1 MAQQSR
7 PEGLAI
13 ITGAASGMGEASARL
28 MAEAGWPLLLCDV
41 NAERLGN
48 SAKTLGKGDAEV
60 LAGDISA
67 PGFGDDLAAALKGRK
82 VGALVHA
89 AGLSP
94 TMASAERILDVNL
107 AGTMRL
113 TETVLPHM
121 SEGACA
127 VLFASSAAH
136 QMGDKM
142 DEQIG
147 AVTTP
152 EAVATL
158 APLCQDNSAW
168 PIRWPSAGSISGPS
182 TSPTNS
188 APRAAASPRS
198 RRGSSPRRW
207 ASRNTSSNR

>member
-13 ITGAASGMGEASARL
+13 VTGAASGMGEASARL

-48 SAKTLGKGDAEV
+48 SAKALGKGDAEV

-67 PGFGDDLAAALKGRK
+67 PGFGDALVAALKGRK

-142 DEQIG
+142 DER
-147 AVTTP
+147 
-152 EAVATL
+152 
-158 APLCQDNSAW
+158 SA
-168 PIRWPSAGSISGPS
+168 R
-182 TSPTNS
+182 
-188 APRAAASPRS
+188 
-198 RRGSSPRRW
+198 
-207 ASRNTSSNR
+207 